1 MNPKPIQIL
10 WVDDEVDLLKPHIL
24 FLSNKGYEVVP
35 CNNGLE
41 AIELLDSDNF
51 QAVLLDENMPGLD
64 GLETLSL
71 LKNKLP
77 NLPVIMVTKNE
88 EENIMEDAIGSK
100 ISDYLIKPVNPNQ
113 ILLSLKKNLQ
123 QGDLIAEKTTRDYQK
138 EFRKISLELID
149 LDDASAWQNFYLKMI
164 HWELQLESLSDPG
177 MMDIFES
184 QLKEA
189 NNLFSRFISRSY
201 EEWIYNQSNAPE
213 LSHTLFKNKVKPLLK
228 NNQPTLFLVIDNLRM
243 DQWKTIEPIILDFYN
258 KEIEES
264 YFSILPT
271 ATQYARNSLF
281 SGLTPLDISKKH
293 PELWKYDNE
302 EGGKNSNEKEL
313 LENQMKRLGVD
324 GKMSYHKITNLKSG
338 KQLAKYLTNH
348 KKEKLTTVV
357 YNFVDMIS
365 HAKSEME
372 IIKELAPDNKA
383 YRSLTSSWFKN
394 SPLLEILLEAK
405 RLNFQLILTTD
416 HGTINVTQ
424 PVEVVADKETSSN
437 LRYKTGKSLTFPSN
451 KVYKV
456 DEPSRIGLPQ
466 AGFNHKYIFGL
477 DYNYFVYPQNY
488 NHFATLYNN
497 SYQHGGISL
506 EEIII
511 PFVVLQPKNM

>member
-41 AIELLDSDNF
+41 AIELLDFANF

-88 EENIMEDAIGSK
+88 EEHIMEDAIGSK

-123 QGDLIAEKTTRDYQK
+123 QGDLIAEKTTRNYQK
-138 EFRKISLELID
+138 EFRKISLQLID
-149 LDDASAWQNFYLKMI
+149 LDDAPAWQNFYLKMI

-201 EEWIYNQSNAPE
+201 EEWIQNQSNAPE

-293 PELWKYDNE
+293 PE
-302 EGGKNSNEKEL
+302 
-313 LENQMKRLGVD
+313 
-324 GKMSYHKITNLKSG
+324 
-338 KQLAKYLTNH
+338 
-348 KKEKLTTVV
+348 
-357 YNFVDMIS
+357 
-365 HAKSEME
+365 
-372 IIKELAPDNKA
+372 
-383 YRSLTSSWFKN
+383 
-394 SPLLEILLEAK
+394 
-405 RLNFQLILTTD
+405 
-416 HGTINVTQ
+416 
-424 PVEVVADKETSSN
+424 
-437 LRYKTGKSLTFPSN
+437 
-451 KVYKV
+451 
-456 DEPSRIGLPQ
+456 
-466 AGFNHKYIFGL
+466 
-477 DYNYFVYPQNY
+477 
-488 NHFATLYNN
+488 
-497 SYQHGGISL
+497 
-506 EEIII
+506 
-511 PFVVLQPKNM
+511 